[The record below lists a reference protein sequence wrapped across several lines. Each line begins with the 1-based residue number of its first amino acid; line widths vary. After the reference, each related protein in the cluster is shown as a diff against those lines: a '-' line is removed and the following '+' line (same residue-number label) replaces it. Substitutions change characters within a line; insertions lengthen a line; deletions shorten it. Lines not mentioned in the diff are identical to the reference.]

1 MGTTEVNIFI
11 AFVFGALS
19 FISPCVLPLLPG
31 YLSLMSGY
39 SAQELSTGEASVRKV
54 AYATLLFI
62 AGFTAVF
69 VALGA
74 SATGL
79 GDFLLRNQSTATR
92 IAGWFIIF
100 MGLFIAV
107 SAVWNPQMFMVLM
120 RERRLEVRPSRLG
133 NWAPPVMGVAFGFG
147 WTPCI
152 GPVLAAILT
161 LAASEDTVGR
171 GMLLLFAYSMG
182 LGVPFLL
189 ASIAVT
195 KAFAVFGWIKAYLR
209 PINVASGLL
218 LAFFGFLMLTGQI
231 TRISAWFTE
240 VLTNLG
246 LDDLTTI

>member
-1 MGTTEVNIFI
+1 
-11 AFVFGALS
+11 
-19 FISPCVLPLLPG
+19 
-31 YLSLMSGY
+31 
-39 SAQELSTGEASVRKV
+39 
-54 AYATLLFI
+54 
-62 AGFTAVF
+62 
-69 VALGA
+69 
-74 SATGL
+74 
-79 GDFLLRNQSTATR
+79 
-92 IAGWFIIF
+92 
-100 MGLFIAV
+100 
-107 SAVWNPQMFMVLM
+107 
-120 RERRLEVRPSRLG
+120 
-133 NWAPPVMGVAFGFG
+133 MGVAFGFG

-231 TRISAWFTE
+231 TRISAWFTK

-246 LDDLTTI
+246 LDGLTTI